1 MGNYIFSNS
10 WFDDLAKQN
19 WEILFSH
26 LKPKRI
32 LEIGSYE
39 GASACYSIRSES
51 CRELYCIDTWEG
63 GIEHDP
69 ALMNEVEVAFDYNIA
84 VAMSSVDREIKVIK
98 RKGVSSQLLPAL
110 LHEGHRGSFDF
121 IYVDGSHQ
129 APDVLMDAVF
139 AFELCS
145 LGGVIA
151 FDDYAWSEK
160 RGADRD
166 PIRSPK
172 IAIDA
177 FTNIFCRKI
186 TLLNSLPQ
194 TQLYVTKISE

>member
-69 ALMNEVEVAFDYNIA
+69 ALMNAVEVAFDYNIA

-110 LHEGHRGSFDF
+110 LHEGHRGRS
-121 IYVDGSHQ
+121 ISST
-129 APDVLMDAVF
+129 LMDRTRRQMFLRMPCLPSNFVVLAV
-139 AFELCS
+139 L
-145 LGGVIA
+145 
-151 FDDYAWSEK
+151 
-160 RGADRD
+160 
-166 PIRSPK
+166 
-172 IAIDA
+172 
-177 FTNIFCRKI
+177 
-186 TLLNSLPQ
+186 
-194 TQLYVTKISE
+194 